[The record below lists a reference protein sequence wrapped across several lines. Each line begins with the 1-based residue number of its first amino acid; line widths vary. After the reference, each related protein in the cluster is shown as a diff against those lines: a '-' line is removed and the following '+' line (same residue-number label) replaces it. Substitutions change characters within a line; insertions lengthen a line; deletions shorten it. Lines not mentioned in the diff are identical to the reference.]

1 MKKSQNLKPPLRRSK
16 PKAKSASLKVKLVFT
31 RRSPLKHLRI
41 VEHKH
46 TGKLLHRTHTSH
58 AALLIILII
67 VGIFL
72 FASQEFAS
80 ADTQTASQDVSV
92 SAVVSGNPP
101 TIGAAI
107 TSPTDGTAVTA
118 PDEDISGTCQ
128 DELFV
133 VIYDNGT
140 SAGSTDCT
148 AAGLFDLTIQLVSGQ
163 NALQALNYDGLNQPG
178 PATPTITVTYTP
190 PVVTTTPAGTTVTPV
205 TIPPVLAAP
214 QPVSQL
220 ANPAII
226 PAVTAKKDCDTYNGT
241 VSTSSSLA
249 FSVQVVCLQRDLNPL
264 ESYKLGLLVQG
275 GTPPYALNIT
285 WGTSKLSN
293 RLFSVAHPSYFIIE
307 YAYPVAGIYTIKIN
321 ANDNVGNSV
330 YAQAV
335 AEVNGEPQATIVSTI
350 NKDIIDTNWFTSPV
364 PLYLIAVT
372 LLAGF
377 WVGDLFDRKFGTQK
391 TQTRKRRTA

>member
-1 MKKSQNLKPPLRRSK
+1 MKKSQNLKPLLRRSK
-16 PKAKSASLKVKLVFT
+16 PKAKSTSSKVKLVFT
-31 RRSPLKHLRI
+31 RKSPLKHLRI

-80 ADTQTASQDVSV
+80 ADTLTGSQDVSV
-92 SAVVSGNPP
+92 SAVVSGAPP
-101 TIGAAI
+101 TIGATI
-107 TSPTDGTAVTA
+107 ISPTDGTAVTA

-133 VIYDNGT
+133 VIFDNGN

-148 AAGLFDLTIQLVSGQ
+148 PAGLFDLTIQLVSGQ

-178 PATPTITVTYTP
+178 PATPTVTVTYTP
-190 PVVTTTPAGTTVTPV
+190 PIVTTTSTGTITPPAV
-205 TIPPVLAAP
+205 PPAMAAP

-226 PAVTAKKDCDTYNGT
+226 PAVSAKKNCNTYNGT
-241 VSTSSSLA
+241 VSTSTSLA
-249 FSVQVVCLQRDLNPL
+249 FSVQVACYQRDLNPL
-264 ESYKLGLLVQG
+264 ETYKLGLLVQG

-285 WGTSKLSN
+285 WGTSQLSN
-293 RLFSVAHPSYFIIE
+293 RLFSVAHPNYFIVQ
-307 YAYPVAGIYTIKIN
+307 YAYPTSGTYTIKIN
-321 ANDNVGNSV
+321 ATDTAGNTA

-335 AEVNGEPQATIVSTI
+335 AEVNGQPQATVASTI
-350 NKDIIDTNWFTSPV
+350 NKDILDTNWFTSPV

-377 WVGDLFDRKFGTQK
+377 WIGDLFDRKFGTQK